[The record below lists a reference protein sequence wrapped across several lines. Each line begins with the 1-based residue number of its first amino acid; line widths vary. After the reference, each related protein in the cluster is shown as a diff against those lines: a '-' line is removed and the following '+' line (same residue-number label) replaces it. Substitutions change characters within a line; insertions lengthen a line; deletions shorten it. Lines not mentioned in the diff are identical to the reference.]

1 MSGDMVFI
9 LQVLAQVR
17 GLFVSLKDQ
26 SSDFV
31 DFVDTF
37 PI

>member
-17 GLFVSLKDQ
+17 GIFVSLTDQ

-31 DFVDTF
+31 DFVGIF